1 MNLLL
6 IIAVL
11 PWVMSV
17 LLRSGAEHLDR
28 LLNPSTAVVL
38 LPILSMVTAFSVAA
52 SLAAL
57 AAVLL
62 ESAEIAR
69 VSVGVAIS
77 AWILW
82 RSVQVARHVRRVA
95 VGASI
100 ASEFG
105 DEARAT
111 DGIVLVD
118 TDVPDAFAVP
128 SGGGAVVI
136 TTGLAEALSDSE
148 LRAVIEH
155 ERAHLR
161 HRHSVWIQMC
171 EIAARFDPI
180 LHPVPATV
188 RHAAERQADESAAV
202 LGRRDTLS
210 AIARTALLR
219 AHLDHGTRTLAS
231 TGGDVVRRVQA
242 LSEPPRHRPDRGIL
256 AAGLVLILAFVVIST
271 ALFDV
276 VQDVVSPETGEAPTS
291 VFR

>member
-1 MNLLL
+1 MTLFL
-6 IIAVL
+6 IVAGL
-11 PWVMSV
+11 PWVLSL
-17 LLRSGAEHLDR
+17 LLRFGVDRLDR
-28 LLNPSTAVVL
+28 RLNPSTAVAL
-38 LPILSMVTAFSVAA
+38 LPILSVVTSFAVVA

-62 ESAEIAR
+62 ESGRIPW
-69 VSVGVAIS
+69 VMLGIVVC
-77 AWILW
+77 AWVVW
-82 RSVQVARHVRRVA
+82 RAVDAVRHGRRVV

-100 ASEFG
+100 AAEFG

-111 DGIVLVD
+111 GGIVVVD
-118 TDVPDAFAVP
+118 SDVPDAFAVP

-136 TTGLAEALSDSE
+136 TTGLADALSDNE
-148 LRAVIEH
+148 LRAVVEH

-171 EIAARFDPI
+171 EIAARVDPI
-180 LHPVPATV
+180 LDPVTARV
-188 RHAAERQADESAAV
+188 RHAAERQADESAAA

-219 AHLDHGTRTLAS
+219 AHLDRETRALAS

-242 LSEPPRHRPDRGIL
+242 LGEPPRHRADRAL
-256 AAGLVLILAFVVIST
+256 LTAGLVLAVVFAVISA

-276 VQDVVSPETGEAPTS
+276 AQDVMAPETGEAATS

>member
-1 MNLLL
+1 MTLLL
-6 IIAVL
+6 IVAML
-11 PWVMSV
+11 PWVLSL
-17 LLRSGAEHLDR
+17 LLRFGADHIDR
-28 LLNPSTAVVL
+28 RLNPSTAVVL
-38 LPILSMVTAFSVAA
+38 LPILSMVTAFAVAA

-62 ESAEIAR
+62 ASARIVWVSLGIALC
-69 VSVGVAIS
+69 A
-77 AWILW
+77 LMFW
-82 RSVQVARHVRRVA
+82 RAVEVTRHVRRV
-95 VGASI
+95 VVSTSI

-111 DGIVLVD
+111 GGIVVVD
-118 TDVPDAFAVP
+118 SDVPDAFAVP

-136 TTGLAEALSDSE
+136 TTGLVEALSDNE
-148 LRAVIEH
+148 LRAVLEH

-171 EIAARFDPI
+171 EIAAGVDPI
-180 LHPVPATV
+180 LGPLAVTV
-188 RHAAERQADESAAV
+188 RHAAERQADESAAA

-219 AHLDHGTRTLAS
+219 AHLDHGTHTLAS

-256 AAGLVLILAFVVIST
+256 AAGMVLVLAFTVISV

-276 VQDVVSPETGEAPTS
+276 VQDVVVPETGEAATS
-291 VFR
+291 IFR

>member
-1 MNLLL
+1 MTLLL
-6 IIAVL
+6 IVAAL
-11 PWVMSV
+11 PWALS
-17 LLRSGAEHLDR
+17 LLLGFGAARIDR
-28 LLNPSTAVVL
+28 RLNPSTTVVL
-38 LPILSMVTAFSVAA
+38 LPILSMVTAFAVAA

-62 ESAEIAR
+62 ASAQIVW
-69 VSVGVAIS
+69 VSLGI
-77 AWILW
+77 ILCAFMFW
-82 RSVQVARHVRRVA
+82 RTVEVARHVRRV
-95 VGASI
+95 VVSTSI

-111 DGIVLVD
+111 DGIVVVD
-118 TDVPDAFAVP
+118 SDDPDAFAVP

-136 TTGLAEALSDSE
+136 TTGLVEALSDNE

-171 EIAARFDPI
+171 EIGALVDPI
-180 LHPVPATV
+180 LRPLSATV
-188 RHAAERQADESAAV
+188 RHAAERQADESAAA

-219 AHLDHGTRTLAS
+219 AHLEHGARTLAS

-256 AAGLVLILAFVVIST
+256 AAGLVLVLAFTVISV

-276 VQDVVSPETGEAPTS
+276 VQDVVVPEVGEAATS
-291 VFR
+291 IFR

>member
-1 MNLLL
+1 MTLLL

-11 PWVMSV
+11 PWVLS
-17 LLRSGAEHLDR
+17 LLLGFGAEHIDR
-28 LLNPSTAVVL
+28 RLNPSTAVVL
-38 LPILSMVTAFSVAA
+38 LPILSVVAAFSVVA
-52 SLAAL
+52 SLVAL
-57 AAVLL
+57 TAVLL
-62 ESAEIAR
+62 ESGQIAW
-69 VSVGVAIS
+69 VAAGIVAS
-77 AWILW
+77 AWMLW
-82 RSVQVARHVRRVA
+82 RAVEVVRHVRRVA

-111 DGIVLVD
+111 GGIVVVD
-118 TDVPDAFAVP
+118 SDVPDAFAVP

-136 TTGLAEALSDSE
+136 TTGLAKALSDNE
-148 LRAVIEH
+148 LHAVIEH

-171 EIAARFDPI
+171 EIAALIDPI
-180 LHPVPATV
+180 LGPLTAKV
-188 RHAAERQADESAAV
+188 RHAAERQADESAAT

-242 LSEPPRHRPDRGIL
+242 LSEPPRHRPDRGLL
-256 AAGLVLILAFVVIST
+256 AAGLVLILAFTVIST

-276 VQDVVSPETGEAPTS
+276 AQDVVVPETGEVPTS
-291 VFR
+291 IFR

>member
-1 MNLLL
+1 MTLLL
-6 IIAVL
+6 VVAVL
-11 PWVMSV
+11 PWTLS
-17 LLRSGAEHLDR
+17 LLLGFGADQLDR
-28 LLNPSTAVVL
+28 RLNPSTAVVL

-52 SLAAL
+52 SMAAL

-62 ESAEIAR
+62 ASPEIAWL
-69 VSVGVAIS
+69 SVGIIIC
-77 AWILW
+77 AWMFW
-82 RSVQVARHVRRVA
+82 RVVEVARHVRRVA

-111 DGIVLVD
+111 GGIVVVD
-118 TDVPDAFAVP
+118 SDVPDAFAVP

-136 TTGLAEALSDSE
+136 TTGLAEALSDNE
-148 LRAVIEH
+148 LRAVVEH

-171 EIAARFDPI
+171 EIAARLNPI
-180 LHPVPATV
+180 LRPVPSKV
-188 RHAAERQADESAAV
+188 RHAAERQADESAAS

-219 AHLDHGTRTLAS
+219 KQLDHGTRTLAS

-242 LSEPPRHRPDRGIL
+242 LSEPPRHRRDRGIL
-256 AAGLVLILAFVVIST
+256 AAGLVLILAFTVIST

-276 VQDVVSPETGEAPTS
+276 VQDVVAPETGEVATS
-291 VFR
+291 IFR